1 MRSKWVFQNREC
13 GNILTYD
20 EMIEEYR
27 EMYDGDDPTNP
38 YGWDAYYELI
48 DW

>member
-1 MRSKWVFQNREC
+1 MRSKWIFQNREC

-20 EMIEEYR
+20 EMIEEFR
-27 EMYDGDDPTNP
+27 EMYDGDDPTNIVN
-38 YGWDAYYELI
+38 WETYYKLI

>member
-1 MRSKWVFQNREC
+1 MRSKWIFQNREC

-27 EMYDGDDPTNP
+27 EMYDGDDSTNP
-38 YGWDAYYELI
+38 FGWETYYELI
-48 DW
+48 GW

>member
-1 MRSKWVFQNREC
+1 MRSKWIFQNREC

-20 EMIEEYR
+20 EMIEEFR

-38 YGWDAYYELI
+38 FGWETYYKLI
-48 DW
+48 GW